1 MTTTQNQPPND
12 LENLRPSTLLPF
24 DPADLVSMR
33 VKPAQFARMC
43 KVSKQAVSVWIREG
57 KITLGPDG
65 LLDPVV
71 ASRQVFERTDPG
83 RLRARVF
90 KDAVAHYGDLQA
102 RVRELEAQIADMNA
116 IRHLYLH
123 QDEIAERGEA
133 FLAALA
139 FGFGE
144 LIAAEMNESLDEA
157 LDRLWAIHFLQMT
170 DDELRETTE
179 Q

>member
-1 MTTTQNQPPND
+1 MTTTQNQPSDDP
-12 LENLRPSTLLPF
+12 ENLRPSTLLPF

-90 KDAVAHYGDLQA
+90 KNAVAPYGELQA
-102 RVRELEAQIADMNA
+102 RVRELESQLAEMNA
-116 IRHLYLH
+116 IRHLYMH
-123 QDEIAERGEA
+123 QDEIWARGEA

-139 FGFGE
+139 FGFDD
-144 LIAAEMNESLDEA
+144 LASAQLNEALDEA
-157 LDRLWAIHFLQMT
+157 LDDLWSRHFLRQT
-170 DDELRETTE
+170 EESFSTEDEK
-179 Q
+179 